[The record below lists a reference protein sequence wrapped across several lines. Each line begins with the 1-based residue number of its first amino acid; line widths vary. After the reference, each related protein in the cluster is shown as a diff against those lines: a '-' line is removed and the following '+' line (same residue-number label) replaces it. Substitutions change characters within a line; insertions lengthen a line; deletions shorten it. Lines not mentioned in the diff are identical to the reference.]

1 MMKLGNDLIKNKFDD
16 IDNKVDSL
24 IELCRMLQSE
34 NRELLSRVKAMEA
47 ELEQKN
53 RNQENFSEQEALIQ
67 SKIDGLLTKLD
78 SFAQSEE
85 TPSEM

>member
-1 MMKLGNDLIKNKFDD
+1 MMKLGNDLIESKFDD

-34 NRELLSRVKAMEA
+34 NLELLSRIKAMEA

-53 RNQENFSEQEALIQ
+53 KNQENFSEQEAFVQ

-85 TPSEM
+85 PPSKM